1 MAEPAPKP
9 RATDRCGTGWHGGD
23 IQAKLWSMAL
33 FLRFRP
39 LALPL
44 FLVAAALPALGQSSA
59 PAPTAAPAPVAVDKT
74 PWLYKG
80 SDIEHDPEWRFG
92 TLPNGL
98 RYAVR
103 KNGVPPGQ
111 VSVRLHMAV
120 GSLMEEES
128 EKGFAHLLE
137 HLSFRGSSK
146 VPDGESKRVWQRLG
160 VTFGSDS
167 NASTTPVS
175 TTYKL
180 DLPNATE
187 ASLDQSMMILA
198 DMMAA
203 PNITPQMLT
212 LERPVVLAE
221 QRESLGPGERFQDLR
236 RRLLFAGQ
244 RFADRPVIGTVE
256 TLTGATADSVRA
268 FHQRWYRP
276 ERATLVIVGD
286 LDPALFEAQIAK
298 HFAGW
303 KGTGPNPATPDFGKP
318 SADHPKSA
326 ALVEPSLPPVVSL
339 AVLRPWTVFEDTVKF
354 NQERWVDIV
363 AVLTLNR
370 RLERRA
376 RSGSSY
382 IGAGAELSDEVRSL
396 NATVIDVVPVGED
409 WETAL
414 KEVRAVVADAL
425 ATAPTQ
431 AEIDREVA
439 QIASSMRNGVDTA
452 QVTAGS
458 VRADTLIAAVDINEV
473 TTSERASLGIFQ
485 GAIDQKMFTPERVLA
500 ATRRV
505 LQGVATRAVIT
516 TRTPDANVQAK
527 LAAALEA
534 DVSGLAGTRA
544 ALRNVSFASLPKL
557 GTPGKVAMRAVAVP
571 DPKVEQVRYS
581 NGVTGLFF
589 QNPGE
594 VGRIFVSVRFGRG
607 MQALPSNRTTPAWAA
622 NFALLEGGIG
632 KLGQEEIDQI
642 TGGRRIA
649 MDFGIG
655 DDAFVITGQT
665 SPADLADQ
673 LKLIATKLEV
683 PGWDPKPIA
692 RARAIAISSYAARN
706 ASPDAVIGNM
716 LEHMLHAGDPRWG
729 MPELAQ
735 IEKLNAKDFR
745 AFWEPLLASGP
756 IEVRVFGDIDVEKA
770 IEAVRQSFGA
780 MKPRRASAIVSAAV
794 RFPAHVESP
803 VVLRHTGEPDQAAA
817 VIAWQA
823 GGGAANITDGR
834 KLEILAAV
842 MRDRILDRIRSTEGV
857 SYSPT
862 VISQW
867 PVGQPGGGRVIALTM
882 LPPDKT
888 DLFLQ
893 VAREIAA
900 DLIAKPIEL
909 DELRRALV
917 PTAQLVSRRS
927 SGSPFWMQQTEG
939 GTLDPRRLA
948 AVQTLGP
955 DYGRTGP
962 DELQALA
969 IKYLA
974 REKDWAMVVLPE
986 EKAAAPAAAAASR

>member
-1 MAEPAPKP
+1 
-9 RATDRCGTGWHGGD
+9 
-23 IQAKLWSMAL
+23 MAL
-33 FLRFRP
+33 FSRVRP

-44 FLVAAALPALGQSSA
+44 LLIAAALPALGQSSA
-59 PAPTAAPAPVAVDKT
+59 PPAQTAPAPVTVDKT

-80 SDIEHDPEWRFG
+80 SDIAHDPAWRFG

-111 VSVRLHMAV
+111 VAVRMHIAV
-120 GSLMEEES
+120 GSLMEHES

-146 VPDGESKRVWQRLG
+146 IPDGESKRVWQRLG

-167 NASTTPVS
+167 NAATTPLS

-180 DLPNATE
+180 DLPDATE

-198 DMMAA
+198 DMMSA
-203 PNITPQMLT
+203 PNITTESLT

-221 QRESLGPGERFQDLR
+221 QREALGPSERFDEMR

-256 TLTGATADSVRA
+256 TLTGATAESVRA

-286 LDPALFEAQIAK
+286 LDPALFEAQIVK
-298 HFAGW
+298 HFAAW
-303 KGTGPNPATPDFGKP
+303 KGIGPNPATPEFGTP
-318 SADHPKSA
+318 SDAHPKSA
-326 ALVEPSLPPVVSL
+326 ASVEPTLPPVVVL
-339 AVLRPWTVFEDTVKF
+339 ATLRPWTVFEDTVKF
-354 NQERWVDIV
+354 NQERWVDFV
-363 AVLTLNR
+363 AVRIINR

-376 RSGSSY
+376 RAGSSY
-382 IGAGAELSDEVRSL
+382 LQASADLSDAVRSA
-396 NATVIDVVPVGED
+396 NITSIQVIPIGED

-414 KEVRAVVADAL
+414 KEVRGVVADAL

-431 AEIDREVA
+431 AEIDREVNE
-439 QIASSMRNGVDTA
+439 IASEMRNGIDTA
-452 QVTAGS
+452 RVTAGS
-458 VRADTLIAAVDINEV
+458 IRADTLIAAIDINEV
-473 TTSERASLGIFQ
+473 TTSEETSFGIFQ
-485 GAIDQKMFTPERVLA
+485 GAVDQKMFTPDRVLA
-500 ATRRV
+500 STRRV
-505 LQGVATRAVIT
+505 LQGVATRAIIN
-516 TRTPDANVQAK
+516 TRNADADIQGK
-527 LAAALEA
+527 LAAALQA
-534 DVSGLAGTRA
+534 DVSGLAGSRA

-557 GTPGKVAMRAVAVP
+557 GTPGTVASRSIAVP
-571 DPKVEQVRYS
+571 EPKIEQVRYS

-594 VGRIFVSVRFGRG
+594 VGRIYVSVRFGRG
-607 MQALPSNRTTPAWAA
+607 MQALPSSRQTPAWAA
-622 NFALLEGGIG
+622 NLALLESGIG

-642 TGGRRIA
+642 TGDRRIS
-649 MDFGIG
+649 MQFGVA
-655 DDAFVITGQT
+655 DDAFVIAGQT

-673 LKLIATKLEV
+673 LRLIATKLEA

-692 RARAIAISSYAARN
+692 RARALAIAGNAARN
-706 ASPDAVIGNM
+706 ASPDAVIGNN
-716 LEHMLHAGDPRWG
+716 LEKLLHAGDPRWG
-729 MPELAQ
+729 MPGLAD

-745 AFWEPLLASGP
+745 TFWEPMLASGP
-756 IEVRVFGDIDVEKA
+756 IEVQVFGDIDVDKA
-770 IEAVRQSFGA
+770 IEAVRTTFGA

-794 RFPAHVESP
+794 RFPAPVDSP

-823 GGGAANITDGR
+823 GGGAANISEGR

-842 MRDRILDRIRSTEGV
+842 MRDRILDRIRSAEGV

-867 PVGQPGGGRVIALTM
+867 PVGQPGGGRVIALTL

-888 DLFLQ
+888 DLFLK

-917 PTAQLVSRRS
+917 PTAQMISRRS
-927 SGSPFWMQQTEG
+927 SGNPFWMQQTEG
-939 GTLDPRRLA
+939 GTTDPRRLA
-948 AVQTLGP
+948 AVNTLGI

-962 DELQALA
+962 EELQALA

-974 REKDWAMVVLPE
+974 RDKDWSMVVLPE
-986 EKAAAPAAAAASR
+986 EKAAPVAGGR

>member
-1 MAEPAPKP
+1 
-9 RATDRCGTGWHGGD
+9 
-23 IQAKLWSMAL
+23 MAL
-33 FLRFRP
+33 FLRLRP

-44 FLVAAALPALGQSSA
+44 LLAAAALPALGQSSA
-59 PAPTAAPAPVAVDKT
+59 PQTPATTPPVQVDRT

-80 SDIEHDPEWRFG
+80 SDITHDPEWRFG

-120 GSLMEEES
+120 GSLMEQDS

-203 PNITPQMLT
+203 PNITTQSLT

-221 QRESLGPGERFQDLR
+221 QRESLGPRDRFQDVR

-256 TLTGATADSVRA
+256 TLTGSTAESVRA

-276 ERATLVIVGD
+276 ERTTLVIVGD
-286 LDPALFEAQIAK
+286 LDPALFEAQIVK

-303 KGTGPNPATPDFGKP
+303 KGVGPNPVTPDFGKP
-318 SADHPKSA
+318 SADHPTSA
-326 ALVEPSLPPVVSL
+326 ALVEPTLPPIVTWSVV
-339 AVLRPWTVFEDTVKF
+339 RPWTVFEDTVKF
-354 NQERWVDIV
+354 NQERWVDLI
-363 AVLTLNR
+363 AIRIINR

-382 IGAGAELSDEVRSL
+382 IGAGAELSDEIRSMNVTSIEVL
-396 NATVIDVVPVGED
+396 PIGDD

-414 KEVRAVVADAL
+414 KEVRGVVADAL
-425 ATAPTQ
+425 TTAPTQ
-431 AEIDREVA
+431 AEIDREVNE
-439 QIASSMRNGVDTA
+439 IASELRNAVDTA
-452 QVTAGS
+452 RVTAGS
-458 VRADTLIAAVDINEV
+458 QRADILVAAVDINEV
-473 TTSERASLGIFQ
+473 TTSEQASLGIFQ

-500 ATRRV
+500 STKRV
-505 LQGVATRAVIT
+505 LQGVATRALVN
-516 TRTPDANVQAK
+516 TRTPDSNIQTK
-527 LAAALEA
+527 LAAALTA

-557 GTPGKVAMRAVAVP
+557 GTPGKVAMRSVAVA
-571 DPKVEQVRYS
+571 DPKIEQVRYS

-594 VGRIFVSVRFGRG
+594 VGRIYVSVRFGRG
-607 MQALPSNRTTPAWAA
+607 MQALPSDRSTPAWAA
-622 NFALLEGGIG
+622 NLALLESGIG
-632 KLGQEEIDQI
+632 KLGQEELDQL
-642 TGGRRIA
+642 TGDRRIT
-649 MDFGIG
+649 MDFGVG
-655 DDAFVITGQT
+655 DDAFVIAGQT
-665 SPADLADQ
+665 SPADLVDQ
-673 LKLIATKLEV
+673 LRLIAAKLET
-683 PGWDPKPIA
+683 PGWDAKPIA
-692 RARAIAISSYAARN
+692 RARALAIAGYAARN
-706 ASPDAVIGNM
+706 ASPDAVIGNS
-716 LEHMLHAGDPRWG
+716 LEKLLRADDPRWG
-729 MPELAQ
+729 MPDMAE

-756 IEVRVFGDIDVEKA
+756 IEVQVFGDIDVDKA
-770 IEAVRQSFGA
+770 IEAVRTTFGA
-780 MKPRRASAIVSAAV
+780 MKPRRASRILSAGV

-823 GGGAANITDGR
+823 GGGAANISEGR

-862 VISQW
+862 VLSQW
-867 PVGQPGGGRVIALTM
+867 PVGQPGGGRVIALTL

-888 DLFLQ
+888 DLFLK

-900 DLIAKPIEL
+900 DLVEKPIEL

-917 PTAQLVSRRS
+917 PTAQMIARRS
-927 SGSPFWMQQTEG
+927 SGNPFWMQQTEG
-939 GTLDPRRLA
+939 GTTDPRRLA
-948 AVQTLGP
+948 AVNTLGP

-962 DELQALA
+962 EELQALA

-974 REKDWAMVVLPE
+974 RDKDWSMVVLPE
-986 EKAAAPAAAAASR
+986 AKAATPAAGGR